1 MIDLTPFIVRLPRLS
16 IYTCIYFIFIQYIW
30 TDILERIQMVTKSC
44 KTNFLLF
51 YDHLVHINHM
61 FCFLDFFPKQPMNS
75 GIIVEHALMHYIMA
89 HRFKAYK
96 IYNTRVIKRYAELF
110 FLQYLCIILY
120 SV

>member
-1 MIDLTPFIVRLPRLS
+1 MIGLTPFIVRLPRLS

-61 FCFLDFFPKQPMNS
+61 FCFLDFFPNKLMNS

-89 HRFKAYK
+89 DRFKAYK

-110 FLQYLCIILY
+110 FYNVCA
-120 SV
+120 